1 MIFLNLLH
9 MRDIHSDF
17 QPAIF
22 KTVNY
27 SVMGAILPPGTF
39 LRGGVGGGELNFLDP
54 LHMRNTHSNFQLPTS
69 NTVILLII
77 IFKWG
82 QFYPLGPSLG
92 GGAGS

>member
-27 SVMGAILPPGTF
+27 SVMGAILPPGTI
-39 LRGGVGGGELNFLDP
+39 LEGVWGGELNFLDP
-54 LHMRNTHSNFQLPTS
+54 LHMRNTHSDFQLPTS
-69 NTVILLII
+69 KTDLTYYLSKKGAIL
-77 IFKWG
+77 
-82 QFYPLGPSLG
+82 PP
-92 GGAGS
+92 